1 VQLLYPLGLFAIFS
15 LVIPIIIH
23 LWNVKQGKTLRIGS
37 IALLGE
43 SSKLNSKSL
52 KLQDWP
58 LFLIRCLLLLIL
70 TVLLTEPYWS
80 GKNDNTKEK
89 GWVMTPAADL
99 KEVYKDNRKRIDSLL
114 LKGYKIHDF
123 DYGFKEISLDDTV
136 KSVKTDTSGI
146 GILSLLK
153 QLNSTLPKGFPVV
166 LYAEKKL
173 QQVNQDLPVLN
184 FNLTWNETKTADSLK
199 NKAVKFGSRDYVG
212 TFNPAYTR
220 FEQLKNTPDTGVINI
235 AIFQDASTVDA
246 KYLSSAISAI
256 ATYRSYKLNIEYVSS
271 PLQLRNADLIFW
283 LSPKTL
289 TDKTIE
295 TFKKDA
301 RLFLY
306 ASGKVANSNSY
317 ISMQNGSQSN
327 ADPRLYKRVVANSYP
342 GAAIWSDYEG
352 AALLTKE
359 SFHGHEL
366 YKFYSRFNQSWTN
379 LVWQDQFV
387 RALIPIVGPELTDY
401 DDFGYLNVAE
411 DQRRMTTEIPNSKVQ
426 SNQSVHQENEIKKPL
441 NVLFWILGFLLF
453 CLERLVSLRLR
464 RRVSHE

>member
-58 LFLIRCLLLLIL
+58 LFLIRCLLLLVL

-80 GKNDNTKEK
+80 GKTDNAKEK
-89 GWVMTPAADL
+89 GWVMTPAAAL
-99 KEVYKDNRKRIDSLL
+99 KEVYKANSQRIDSLL

-123 DYGFKEISLDDTV
+123 GYGFKEISLDDTV
-136 KSVKTDTSGI
+136 KSFASDTSGI
-146 GILSLLK
+146 GTLSLLK
-153 QLNSTLPKGFPVV
+153 QLNFNLTKGFPVV
-166 LYAEKKL
+166 LYADKKL
-173 QQVNQDLPVLN
+173 QQANQDLPLLN
-184 FNLTWNETKTADSLK
+184 FNLTWNAAPTADSIK
-199 NKAVKFGSRDYVG
+199 NKRVRFGSRDYVG
-212 TFNPAYTR
+212 TINPAYTK
-220 FEQLKNTPDTGVINI
+220 FEQLKDTPDTGVINI

-256 ATYRSYKLNIEYVSS
+256 STYRSYKMNIGYVSS

-283 LSPKTL
+283 LSSKTL
-289 TDKTIE
+289 TEKTIQ

-301 RLFLY
+301 RIFLY

-359 SFHGHEL
+359 NFNGHEL
-366 YKFYSRFNQSWTN
+366 YKFYARFNQSWTN

-387 RALIPIVGPELTDY
+387 RALIPIVGPELADY
-401 DDFGYLNVAE
+401 DDFGYLNVPE
-411 DQRRMTTEIPNSKVQ
+411 DQRPMTTEIPNSKAQ
-426 SNQSVHQENEIKKPL
+426 SNQSGHLENEIRKPL

-453 CLERLVSLRLR
+453 CLERLVSLRFR